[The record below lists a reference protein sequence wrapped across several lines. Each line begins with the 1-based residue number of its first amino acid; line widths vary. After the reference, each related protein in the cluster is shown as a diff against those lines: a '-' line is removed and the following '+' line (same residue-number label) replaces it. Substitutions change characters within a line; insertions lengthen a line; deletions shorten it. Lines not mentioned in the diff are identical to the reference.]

1 MTRAT
6 SVIAGTIALVLAS
19 GCTDLVTE
27 TLRFGSVEVEAER
40 RNGSPVPGVEL
51 ILYDGT
57 RTVALGVTDSEGKHL
72 FEFLS
77 PVRSFGVYAQPPQGY
92 VRPEI
97 LLGGPTSAFVAPIT
111 VDEGEHRTVR
121 FTYLRVGVGQV
132 RVTVGEPG
140 GSPVAQAQVT
150 LYHPQGTQEERESDA
165 GGEVLFHPVPFG
177 IWGVR
182 VTPPEVY
189 LERDQTHFTQD
200 GILVEE
206 GSHELATFTLEKC
219 QGMIRAEVLDH
230 DGNPVAS
237 YPVTLYTAAGVVEE
251 GLTEA
256 DGRRS
261 FGPLLCRDF
270 GLRIDPNPDWAFQ
283 EGRGTSFHDGILV
296 TRGSDRTFTFRV
308 IRNLGTI
315 RGLVT
320 DGEGAAVAGAT
331 LALYNAQQELE
342 RTVSDGEGAFAFS
355 AVEVGPP
362 HGVRVLPP
370 EGFWVE
376 EGRGTSFIDGLAP
389 QAGEELE
396 ILFVLQ
402 RR

>member
-27 TLRFGSVEVEAER
+27 TLRFGSVEVEAAR

-72 FEFLS
+72 FDFLS
-77 PVRSFGVYAQPPQGY
+77 PVRSFGVHAQPPQGY
-92 VRPEI
+92 ARPEV
-97 LLGGPTSAFVAPIT
+97 LLGGLTTAFVAPIS
-111 VDEGEHRTVR
+111 VEEGERRTVR
-121 FTYLRVGVGQV
+121 FTYLKVGEGQISV
-132 RVTVGEPG
+132 RVEEPD
-140 GSPVAQAQVT
+140 GSSVAQARVT
-150 LYHPQGTQEERESDA
+150 LYRPQGTREEMESDPRGKA
-165 GGEVLFHPVPFG
+165 VFRSVPFG
-177 IWGVR
+177 LWGVR

-189 LERDQTHFTQD
+189 LDRGQTDFTQD
-200 GILVEE
+200 GIVMEE
-206 GSHELATFTLEKC
+206 GSEEAATFTLEKC
-219 QGMIRAEVLDH
+219 QGILRAEVLDR
-230 DGNPVAS
+230 DGDPVAS
-237 YPVTLYTAAGVVEE
+237 FPVTLYNASAVVEV
-251 GLTEA
+251 GFTGI
-256 DGRRS
+256 DGRRR

-270 GLRIDPNPDWAFQ
+270 GLRLDPNPDWAFQ
-283 EGRGTSFHDGILV
+283 EGRGTSFYDGILV

-320 DGEGAAVAGAT
+320 DADGAPVADAI
-331 LALYNAQQELE
+331 LALYNAQRELE
-342 RTVSDGEGAFAFS
+342 RTASDAEGAFAFS
-355 AVEVGPP
+355 GIKVGTPL
-362 HGVRVLPP
+362 GVRVLPP

-396 ILFVLQ
+396 IRFVLQ